1 MSSVA
6 RQITPGQEGKV
17 EKGKI
22 WRNKMMKKR
31 FFAGIILISLV
42 LLPALGQSV
51 EIGEGNLDKIAEYF
65 QISVLPTEGR
75 VYYCE
80 IISDNVNLLQLATE
94 NQSELINELDATIA
108 IADANDWKAVIDK
121 INNQLLPLAD
131 SIKDSKQKQ
140 MIKDLLELQK
150 YICEMEIDYVGIPK
164 DFESNITDHL
174 TGDGEY
180 LLEGI
185 TAHISDCSTI
195 TIGGTP
201 IHFSGCTKL
210 TFSLTLPQIF

>member
-1 MSSVA
+1 M
-6 RQITPGQEGKV
+6 RG
-17 EKGKI
+17 
-22 WRNKMMKKR
+22 KR
-31 FFAGIILISLV
+31 FFVGIILISLV

-51 EIGEGNLDKIAEYF
+51 EIGEGDLDKIAEYF
-65 QISVLPTEGR
+65 QISFLPTEGR

-80 IISDNVNLLQLATE
+80 IISDNVHLLQLATE
-94 NQSELINELDATIA
+94 SQSELINELDATLA

-131 SIKDSKQKQ
+131 SIEDSKQKQ

-180 LLEGI
+180 TLKGVSV
-185 TAHISDCSTI
+185 HISDCSII
-195 TIGGTP
+195 TIGDTS
-201 IHFSGCTKL
+201 IHLSGCTKL
-210 TFSLTLPQIF
+210 TFSYTLPKIF